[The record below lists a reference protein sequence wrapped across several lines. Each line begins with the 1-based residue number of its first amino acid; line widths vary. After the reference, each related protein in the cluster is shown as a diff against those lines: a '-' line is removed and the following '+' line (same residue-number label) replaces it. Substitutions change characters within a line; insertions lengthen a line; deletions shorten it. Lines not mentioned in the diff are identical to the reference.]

1 MIVHLKSRVT
11 SPKQTLIRQSR
22 LYSGMTCHSPVF
34 LTTKGSH
41 SHTVPIGNKLLQ
53 ISIPGSDS
61 FPRLPNT
68 HPYAMTEPTVPFLYP
83 TFETCQLKIVEPTT
97 DIPSQ
102 TLFTIFVAPAVITAG
117 EFTYLTLHLLDTI
130 GMDVELAF
138 AITTTKGIRKE
149 FDVTHISDMGLLL
162 IHL

>member
-11 SPKQTLIRQSR
+11 SSKQTLIRQSR

-41 SHTVPIGNKLLQ
+41 SHTALIGNKLLQ

-68 HPYAMTEPTVPFLYP
+68 HPYAMTEPAVPFLYP
-83 TFETCQLKIVEPTT
+83 TFETCKHYCPLKMDKVKKLNKFGSLESYRSLTFLKF
-97 DIPSQ
+97 DLSNKSLRCVLSVREIPS
-102 TLFTIFVAPAVITAG
+102 IW
-117 EFTYLTLHLLDTI
+117 
-130 GMDVELAF
+130 
-138 AITTTKGIRKE
+138 R
-149 FDVTHISDMGLLL
+149 IS
-162 IHL
+162 

>member
-11 SPKQTLIRQSR
+11 SSKQTLIRQSR

-41 SHTVPIGNKLLQ
+41 SHTALIGNKLLQ

-68 HPYAMTEPTVPFLYP
+68 HPYAMTEPAVPFLYP
-83 TFETCQLKIVEPTT
+83 TFETCKLKIVEPTT

-102 TLFTIFVAPAVITAG
+102 TLFTIFGAPAVIT
-117 EFTYLTLHLLDTI
+117 LVSSRI
-130 GMDVELAF
+130 
-138 AITTTKGIRKE
+138 
-149 FDVTHISDMGLLL
+149 L
-162 IHL
+162 IFIFLILSTWM